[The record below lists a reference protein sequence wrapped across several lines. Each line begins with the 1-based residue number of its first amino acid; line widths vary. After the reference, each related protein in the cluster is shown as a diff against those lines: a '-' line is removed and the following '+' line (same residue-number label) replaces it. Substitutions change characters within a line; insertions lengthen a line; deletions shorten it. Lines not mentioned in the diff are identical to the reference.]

1 MFFNK
6 NNENIP
12 CNPYYMGDGCFNFP
26 GLYESFSLRIIGNI
40 ELNGYSN
47 LYVCNLCYSCNDKSS
62 MNKPLDENEKEY
74 SGFNIDEMIYDSKY
88 TRFVFDRVINRR
100 NLMKI
105 DDFNYDFID
114 PNMGINY
121 IGSVLEFN
129 DNIVVYDDD
138 NIRRLVR
145 FSSHTKNNRVM
156 SNDDLDSR
164 RERAF
169 MSSINR
175 QGKSLRKKL
184 EFVQSDNYKKNNK

>member
-62 MNKPLDENEKEY
+62 MNNGKNLY
-74 SGFNIDEMIYDSKY
+74 YRLVVGFNIDEMIYDSKY